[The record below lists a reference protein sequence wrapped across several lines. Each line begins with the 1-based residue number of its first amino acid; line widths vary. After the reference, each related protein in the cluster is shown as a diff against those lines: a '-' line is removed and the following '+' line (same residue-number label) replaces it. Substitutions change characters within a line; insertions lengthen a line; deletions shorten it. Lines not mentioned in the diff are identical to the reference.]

1 MYNLNTNKRGLLF
14 DRLTGI
20 YHGPTTLLPKG
31 PLVISTGTC
40 LLMQHLLTDPCLL
53 FQPKEN
59 GRVVCRT
66 PFRCGL
72 GIYNF
77 YILLKIFSYI
87 FIFIII
93 IYSY

>member
-14 DRLTGI
+14 DRQTRI

-40 LLMQHLLTDPCLL
+40 PVMQYLLTDPCLL

-66 PFRCGL
+66 PHLSVVGRAS
-72 GIYNF
+72 I
-77 YILLKIFSYI
+77 I
-87 FIFIII
+87 FISNLKYLVIFL
-93 IYSY
+93 YSL